1 MSAGTSV
8 VFQDQEFQKFF
19 AKVKAKSPKL
29 LSKAV
34 DHTTAFS
41 LRKIKEDHI
50 PKRTGNLRGSYTQK
64 AIDPITREIFSNSK
78 YAPVIEFGG
87 KARTVKA
94 KPGKHALTIPIK
106 KSVLTTKTKQI
117 KKSSLDKLFRRLK
130 KRRRGETA
138 GDVMQDVGIVLAK
151 TANLKAK
158 PGQFNI
164 KKKTKP
170 FAEKTLKKEVILAYR
185 QLGFSS

>member
-34 DHTTAFS
+34 DRTTAFS
-41 LRKIKEDHI
+41 LREIKEDHI

-87 KARTVKA
+87 KARTVRA
-94 KPGKHALTIPIK
+94 KPGKRLTIPIK
-106 KSVLTTKTKQI
+106 KDVLTSTRSQI

-151 TANLKAK
+151 KAKIKAK

-164 KKKTKP
+164 KKKTTP
-170 FAEKTLKKEVILAYR
+170 FAEKTLKKEVTLAYR